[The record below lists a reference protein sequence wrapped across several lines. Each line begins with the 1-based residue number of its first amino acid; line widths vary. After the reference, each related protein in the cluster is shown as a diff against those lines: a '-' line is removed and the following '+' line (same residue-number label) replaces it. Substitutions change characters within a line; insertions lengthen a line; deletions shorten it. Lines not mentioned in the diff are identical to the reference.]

1 MASLLNFAFLDFN
14 YNGSFIMRIL
24 LCGLGSILTNALDF
38 RLRKYGYTV
47 SKAHDAT
54 EAINRI
60 HAGHADV
67 LVSMTTV
74 PNFRLTTFIGLIR
87 EDLRSEIPIILVSE
101 PDDDLDEILL
111 GIEAGADDF
120 LSYPFKPAELVVRIH
135 LLLHRY
141 VNH

>member
-1 MASLLNFAFLDFN
+1 
-14 YNGSFIMRIL
+14 MRIL

-38 RLRKYGYTV
+38 RLRKYGHTV
-47 SKAHDAT
+47 SKAQDAT

-101 PDDDLDEILL
+101 PDDNLDEILL

>member
-1 MASLLNFAFLDFN
+1 
-14 YNGSFIMRIL
+14 MRIL

-38 RLRKYGYTV
+38 RLRKYGCKV
-47 SKAHDAT
+47 SKAYDAT
-54 EAINRI
+54 EALNRI

-67 LVSMTTV
+67 LVSSVAMQ
-74 PNFRLTTFIGLIR
+74 NFRLTTFIGLIR
-87 EDLRSEIPIILVSE
+87 EDLKSDIPIILVSE
-101 PDDDLDEILL
+101 PDGDLDDILL

>member
-1 MASLLNFAFLDFN
+1 
-14 YNGSFIMRIL
+14 MRIL

-38 RLRKYGYTV
+38 RLRKYGCKV
-47 SKAHDAT
+47 SKAYDAT
-54 EAINRI
+54 EALNRI

-67 LVSMTTV
+67 LVSSVTMQ
-74 PNFRLTTFIGLIR
+74 NFRLTTFIGLIR
-87 EDLRSEIPIILVSE
+87 EDLKSDIPIILVSE
-101 PDDDLDEILL
+101 PDGDLDDIML

>member
-1 MASLLNFAFLDFN
+1 
-14 YNGSFIMRIL
+14 MRIL

-38 RLRKYGYTV
+38 RLRKYGYKV
-47 SKAHDAT
+47 SKAQDAT

-67 LVSMTTV
+67 LVSSV
-74 PNFRLTTFIGLIR
+74 NVQNFRLATFIGLIR

-101 PDDDLDEILL
+101 PDGDLDDILL

-120 LSYPFKPAELVVRIH
+120 LSYPFKPYELVLRIH

>member
-1 MASLLNFAFLDFN
+1 
-14 YNGSFIMRIL
+14 MRIL

-38 RLRKYGYTV
+38 RLRKYGCKV
-47 SKAHDAT
+47 SKACDAT
-54 EAINRI
+54 EALNRI

-67 LVSMTTV
+67 LVSSVIMQ
-74 PNFRLTTFIGLIR
+74 NFRLTTFIGLIR
-87 EDLRSEIPIILVSE
+87 EDLKSDIPIILVSE
-101 PDDDLDEILL
+101 PDSDLDDILL

-120 LSYPFKPAELVVRIH
+120 LSHPFKPAELVVRIH